1 MTLKISRSQ
10 VFTQPNPWP
19 TLVALTTFICVS
31 FKQSS
36 PLQRWSSVNG
46 RRQHIVHTHTHTHTH
61 TIFGMSTYRVQ
72 DVLST
77 LVSAD
82 LSTAAD
88 PSRGGD
94 LVVRARKKKTVCCG
108 PRSFAVAEPAKWNSL
123 PASLRNDQLSVAS
136 FRRLLKTELFS
147 RTYDR
152 PLSTLVVV
160 FYCIRVGEHKFNNNC
175 YYHHY

>member
-1 MTLKISRSQ
+1 
-10 VFTQPNPWP
+10 
-19 TLVALTTFICVS
+19 
-31 FKQSS
+31 
-36 PLQRWSSVNG
+36 
-46 RRQHIVHTHTHTHTH
+46 
-61 TIFGMSTYRVQ
+61 MSTYRVQ

-94 LVVRARKKKTVCCG
+94 LVVRARKKTVCCG

-160 FYCIRVGEHKFNNNC
+160 FLLYKSGRT
-175 YYHHY
+175 

>member
-1 MTLKISRSQ
+1 MANSGGAYDVHLRQLQAVLTAATLIVRKRKTTTYRS
-10 VFTQPNPWP
+10 
-19 TLVALTTFICVS
+19 
-31 FKQSS
+31 
-36 PLQRWSSVNG
+36 
-46 RRQHIVHTHTHTHTH
+46 HTHTHTQFSGCRRIEFKMCCPLWCQPICQPH
-61 TIFGMSTYRVQ
+61 
-72 DVLST
+72 
-77 LVSAD
+77 
-82 LSTAAD
+82 AAD

-94 LVVRARKKKTVCCG
+94 LVVRARKKTVCCG